1 MSGGRASDPAELLR
15 RLRARGGGRAGTA
28 EPFIQRTSGLRRR
41 ARRQQPR
48 RARRERTPPGAA
60 AGPHTDSRAAAPLR
74 TAEDAAA
81 ALASPDPD
89 LPRERAEIAAGL
101 RAEASDPTRAG
112 MVEVLLERHAL
123 ALLPRMRSAGL
134 LGLRRGADRGRDGTW
149 YCFEH
154 KERADDHAK

>member
-28 EPFIQRTSGLRRR
+28 EPSSSAR
-41 ARRQQPR
+41 A
-48 RARRERTPPGAA
+48 ASAGALGVSTPGGPAAAHAPGAA
-60 AGPHTDSRAAAPLR
+60 AGPHTDSRAAALLR

-112 MVEVLLERHAL
+112 MVEVLPNGTRLHYCCECGRL
-123 ALLPRMRSAGL
+123 ASWGFDVAP
-134 LGLRRGADRGRDGTW
+134 DRGRDGTW

-154 KERADDHAK
+154 KERGR